1 MNPSRNASNTLTP
14 AQECLLDEHLG
25 TLRAATQSIEA
36 PVHLEARLMTAF
48 ATHHARQKAKQRRRN
63 FIAHW
68 FAPGFA
74 LAASVGMS
82 AWMMMVPMAGS
93 VSDDA
98 ALTPGDANAPLFAG
112 TPFIA
117 LQSLE
122 QIALEPRPRVIQ
134 TSVPRMMLASYGVPV
149 NPQSAGESI
158 RAEMLVSASGQALAM
173 RFVP

>member
-1 MNPSRNASNTLTP
+1 MNPPRNASNTLTP
-14 AQECLLDEHLG
+14 AQECMLDEHLG
-25 TLRAATQSIEA
+25 RLRATTESIDA
-36 PVHLEARLMTAF
+36 PAHLEAKLMSAF
-48 ATHHARQKAKQRRRN
+48 ATHHARQNAKLRRRD
-63 FIAHW
+63 FIMQW

-82 AWMMMVPMAGS
+82 AWMMMTPMAGS
-93 VSDDA
+93 VSDDSV
-98 ALTPGDANAPLFAG
+98 LTPGDANAQMLAD

-122 QIALEPRPRVIQ
+122 QIALEPRPRLIQ
-134 TSVPRMMLASYGVPV
+134 ASVPRTMLASYGVPV
-149 NPQSAGESI
+149 DPQSAGESI

>member
-1 MNPSRNASNTLTP
+1 MNPSLNAPGTLTP
-14 AQECLLDEHLG
+14 VQERFLDEHLG
-25 TLRAATQSIEA
+25 NLRTATESIDA
-36 PVHLEARLMTAF
+36 PMHLEASLMSAF
-48 ATHHARQKAKQRRRN
+48 ATHHARQNAKLRRRD
-63 FIAHW
+63 FIMHW

-82 AWMMMVPMAGS
+82 AWIMMAPMAGPAL
-93 VSDDA
+93 DDTA
-98 ALTPGDANAPLFAG
+98 EATIDPSARTFTD

-122 QIALEPRPRVIQ
+122 QIALEPRPHLVKAN
-134 TSVPRMMLASYGVPV
+134 VPRMLLAAYGVPV
-149 NPQSAGESI
+149 NPQSAGDSV